1 MKNSHFQI
9 DLMEKQVEINIFKP
23 LEIIKKVNLE
33 WPNLWSEENK
43 ILILLKLKGI
53 QIMFLKM
60 ALKTLFMKVVKA
72 LLQILPEKQKQIA
85 KTKLY
90 FNQLKVSGE
99 LMLRKQTNK
108 GKMWHKISSVL
119 DSKSEKISLR
129 MMMRNLMSLEKQ
141 ILVYFN
147 DELQLT

>member
-99 LMLRKQTNK
+99 LMPRKQTNK

-119 DSKSEKISLR
+119 DSKYEKISLR

>member
-1 MKNSHFQI
+1 
-9 DLMEKQVEINIFKP
+9 
-23 LEIIKKVNLE
+23 
-33 WPNLWSEENK
+33 
-43 ILILLKLKGI
+43 
-53 QIMFLKM
+53 M

-129 MMMRNLMSLEKQ
+129 MMMRNLMSLEK
-141 ILVYFN
+141 
-147 DELQLT
+147 

>member
-1 MKNSHFQI
+1 
-9 DLMEKQVEINIFKP
+9 
-23 LEIIKKVNLE
+23 
-33 WPNLWSEENK
+33 
-43 ILILLKLKGI
+43 
-53 QIMFLKM
+53 M

-99 LMLRKQTNK
+99 LMPRKQTNK

-119 DSKSEKISLR
+119 DSKYEKISLR
-129 MMMRNLMSLEKQ
+129 MMMRNLMSLEK
-141 ILVYFN
+141 
-147 DELQLT
+147 